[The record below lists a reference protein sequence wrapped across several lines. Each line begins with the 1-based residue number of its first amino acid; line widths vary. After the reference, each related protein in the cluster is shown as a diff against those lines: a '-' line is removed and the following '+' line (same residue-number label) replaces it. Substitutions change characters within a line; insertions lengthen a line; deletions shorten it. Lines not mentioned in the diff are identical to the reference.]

1 VTTELS
7 PQPDPSCVLD
17 LIEAFRRSKVMFAA
31 VALGVFDRLDSG
43 PASVK
48 VLAHDLKANF
58 DGLERL
64 LDTCVGLQ
72 LLTRN
77 GAEYANTP
85 VATAYLCCSSPRQM
99 TGYINFS
106 NDVLWKLWDHL
117 EDAVREG
124 SNRFKQAF
132 GWDGPMFANI
142 FRTEQS
148 KREFSLGMHGFGQIS
163 SPEVV
168 AAFDLSRFQ
177 ALVDL
182 GGATGHLAIAACQRY
197 PKMRASVFDLPEVI
211 PLAREK
217 INEAFLVDRLGVV
230 GGDFFA
236 DPLPEGDL
244 YAVGRILHDWPQEK
258 IQKLLARIYERLP
271 KNGAL
276 LIAEKLLD
284 EDKKG
289 PRWAHLQSLNMLVCA
304 EGKERTLTEYESLL
318 KAAGFAEIQGRTTSS
333 PLDAMLALKN

>member
-1 VTTELS
+1 MSPGTGFPLMTSGPFVNRRCSVTAEPS
-7 PQPDPSCVLD
+7 SYVDPTPVLD
-17 LIEAFRRSKVMFAA
+17 LMEAFRRSKVMFAA
-31 VALGVFDRLDSG
+31 VGLGVFERLVAG
-43 PASVK
+43 PAPVE
-48 VLAHDLKANF
+48 VLARDLKADR

-72 LLTRN
+72 LLTKE

-85 VATAYLCCSSPRQM
+85 LAATYLCGGSPRQM

-142 FRTEQS
+142 FRTEGS

-197 PKMRASVFDLPEVI
+197 STMRAVVFDLPEVI

-217 INEAFLVDRLGVV
+217 ISEAALDDRLGVV

-236 DPLPEGDL
+236 DPLPAGDL
-244 YAVGRILHDWPQEK
+244 YALGRILHDWPREK
-258 IQKLLARIYERLP
+258 IQELLARIYS
-271 KNGAL
+271 A
-276 LIAEKLLD
+276 
-284 EDKKG
+284 
-289 PRWAHLQSLNMLVCA
+289 C
-304 EGKERTLTEYESLL
+304 
-318 KAAGFAEIQGRTTSS
+318 RTTG
-333 PLDAMLALKN
+333 LC